1 MIKLKMKKSIRSN
14 KLIVIEPMEKVE
26 KKIDNN
32 VIYMVAK

>member
-1 MIKLKMKKSIRSN
+1 MINLKMKKSISSN

>member
-1 MIKLKMKKSIRSN
+1 MKKSIRSN

>member
-1 MIKLKMKKSIRSN
+1 MKKSIRFN